1 MSSKRPFCIFGITQS
16 KINRLEWLLIHRI
29 PKKCCIS
36 DLYPVHLNNVT
47 TVPCEMQILCIC
59 IGTAFWTS
67 CRKWPPQARRFCD
80 VHNKCPSPVQRV
92 MNRESWST
100 LRGCF
105 FCDTTTTAASCLR
118 TVGGGG
124 VGRLNEKTTVGRGS
138 HLSGDN
144 PEQQCV
150 INTVAV
156 KDTRRHLSGFIHS
169 VSSGF
174 PW

>member
-1 MSSKRPFCIFGITQS
+1 VSSKRPFCIFGITQS

-105 FCDTTTTAASCLR
+105 FVTRQRPPLVVCALSAAAASEDWMKRRRL
-118 TVGGGG
+118 GGA
-124 VGRLNEKTTVGRGS
+124 VTWVEIILNS
-138 HLSGDN
+138 
-144 PEQQCV
+144 
-150 INTVAV
+150 
-156 KDTRRHLSGFIHS
+156 S
-169 VSSGF
+169 VWLT
-174 PW
+174 P

>member
-1 MSSKRPFCIFGITQS
+1 
-16 KINRLEWLLIHRI
+16 
-29 PKKCCIS
+29 
-36 DLYPVHLNNVT
+36 
-47 TVPCEMQILCIC
+47 
-59 IGTAFWTS
+59 
-67 CRKWPPQARRFCD
+67 
-80 VHNKCPSPVQRV
+80 

-105 FCDTTTTAASCLR
+105 FCGTTTTAASCLR